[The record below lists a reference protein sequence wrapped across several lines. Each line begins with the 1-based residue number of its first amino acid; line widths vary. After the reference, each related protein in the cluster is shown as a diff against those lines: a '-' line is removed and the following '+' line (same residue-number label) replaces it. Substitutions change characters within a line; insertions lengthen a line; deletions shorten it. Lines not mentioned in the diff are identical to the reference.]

1 MEATHEA
8 SQGPLK
14 AAVSAQKA
22 LQGSLTETR
31 SDGTETYL
39 PDEGSL
45 ICPPGKSLIFTEKG
59 NGGKIELVA
68 RPAVEGPRSVVEGPR
83 SVVG

>member
-1 MEATHEA
+1 MEQKRI
-8 SQGPLK
+8 SQ
-14 AAVSAQKA
+14 
-22 LQGSLTETR
+22 TR
-31 SDGTETYL
+31 GH
-39 PDEGSL
+39 
-45 ICPPGKSLIFTEKG
+45 PGKSLIFTEKK